1 VIEALQAF
9 DLALLRWLT
18 PLHHPWLDRV
28 MVWASVSG
36 GAGLIWLLLGLV
48 AFTRPRHRAAAW
60 RVLLT
65 VGLAYA
71 LVDGVIKPL
80 VARER
85 PSILA
90 SAPPRDVPPL
100 PRTFS
105 FPSGHAASTF
115 GAAVAVS
122 RMWPQARLVWWIVAL
137 LIGYSRIYLAH
148 HYPLDVGGG
157 ALLGI
162 AVAFWVLGG
171 RHGATDGST
180 LPNPLPHG
188 VVLRP

>member
-1 VIEALQAF
+1 
-9 DLALLRWLT
+9 LA
-18 PLHHPWLDRV
+18 
-28 MVWASVSG
+28 
-36 GAGLIWLLLGLV
+36 
-48 AFTRPRHRAAAW
+48 RP
-60 RVLLT
+60 
-65 VGLAYA
+65 
-71 LVDGVIKPL
+71 
-80 VARER
+80 
-85 PSILA
+85 
-90 SAPPRDVPPL
+90 
-100 PRTFS
+100 F
-105 FPSGHAASTF
+105 
-115 GAAVAVS
+115 
-122 RMWPQARLVWWIVAL
+122 WWIVAL